1 MLDELLN
8 EPFFGFDK
16 KAFTFLRALKN
27 SKNNNKEW
35 FDANRDK
42 YEEYLKK
49 PMRDL
54 IDTLAIEIKKI
65 DPNIVVNYKSI
76 FRINRDIRFSQD
88 KRPYKNYLA
97 AAFAFDRVK
106 SSEIPQ
112 FYFHISPDE
121 FIVAGGQYSSE
132 SNMLKKIRKGIFE
145 NNDRYS
151 NIINDKKFKREY
163 GNVEGAS
170 LTNLPKEYA
179 HLAKTDTDKKL
190 LQRLKMKQFYVWKNF
205 DPKIAL
211 DGKIVDVIVKQIKL
225 MYDFTKFLHEVSK

>member
-1 MLDELLN
+1 MLDELIK

-35 FDANRDK
+35 FDANRGT

-54 IDTLAIEIKKI
+54 IDTLAIEIQKI
-65 DPNIVVNYKSI
+65 DPDIVVNYKSI
-76 FRINRDIRFSQD
+76 FRINRDVRFSID

-97 AAFAFDRVK
+97 AAFAFGRVK

-112 FYFHISPDE
+112 FYFHFSPDE

-145 NNDRYS
+145 NNDEYS
-151 NIINDKKFKREY
+151 KIISDKKFKREY

-170 LTNLPKEYA
+170 VTKLPKEYA
-179 HLAKTDTDKKL
+179 HLAKSDLDEKL
-190 LQRLKMKQFYVWKNF
+190 QQRLKMKQFYVWTKL
-205 DPKIAL
+205 DPKIGL
-211 DGKIVDVIVKQIKL
+211 DGKIVDVVIKQMNL
-225 MYDFTKFLHEVSK
+225 MYDFTKFLDSVSK

>member
-1 MLDELLN
+1 MLDELIK

-27 SKNNNKEW
+27 SKNNSKEW
-35 FDANRDK
+35 FDANRST
-42 YEEYLKK
+42 YEEYLKR

-54 IDTLAIEIKKI
+54 IDTLAIEIQKI
-65 DPNIVVNYKSI
+65 DPVIVVNYKSI
-76 FRINRDIRFSQD
+76 FRINRDIRFSKD

-112 FYFHISPDE
+112 FYFHFSPDE

-132 SNMLKKIRKGIFE
+132 SNMLKKIRKGIYE
-145 NNDRYS
+145 NNDTYS
-151 NIINDKKFKREY
+151 KIINDKKFKREY
-163 GNVEGAS
+163 GKVEGAS
-170 LTNLPKEYA
+170 LTKMPKEYA

-205 DPKIAL
+205 DPIIAL
-211 DGKIVDVIVKQIKL
+211 NGKVVDVVIKQLKL
-225 MYDFTKFLHEVSK
+225 MYDFTKFLHEISK

>member
-1 MLDELLN
+1 MLNDLIK

-16 KAFTFLRALKN
+16 KAFTFMRALKN

-35 FDANRDK
+35 FDANRDT

-54 IDTLAIEIKKI
+54 IDTLAIEIRKI
-65 DPNIVVNYKSI
+65 DPDIVVNYKSI
-76 FRINRDIRFSQD
+76 FRINRDIRFSKD
-88 KRPYKNYLA
+88 KRPYKTYLS

-112 FYFHISPDE
+112 FYFHFSPDE
-121 FIVAGGQYSSE
+121 FIVAGGQYSSDPD
-132 SNMLKKIRKGIFE
+132 MLKKIRKGIYQDFE
-145 NNDRYS
+145 TYS

-163 GNVEGAS
+163 GKVEGVS
-170 LTNLPKEYA
+170 LTKMPKEYA
-179 HLAKTDTDKKL
+179 HLPADTDKKL
-190 LQRLKMKQFYVWKNF
+190 LDALKMKQFYVWK
-205 DPKIAL
+205 DLDKKIPL
-211 DGKIVDVIVKQIKL
+211 TGKIVDVVVKHIKH